1 MNPEKLAAIHALCFT
16 SAPRPWSAA
25 EFSGLI
31 GSNGSVLVEGP
42 DSFALGRLVGP
53 EAEVLTLAVAPSQ
66 RRRGIAIRLLDAL
79 HSRLSKL
86 GAQEIFLEVAEKNDP
101 ALALYEKVGY
111 RQIGRR
117 KGYYAVTGEPAVDA
131 ILLSR
136 RL

>member
-1 MNPEKLAAIHALCFT
+1 MNPEDLAAIHALCFT

-53 EAEVLTLAVAPSQ
+53 EAELLTLAVAPSQ

-79 HSRLSKL
+79 HTSLSKL

-117 KGYYAVTGEPAVDA
+117 KGYYTATGEPAVDA

-136 RL
+136 KL